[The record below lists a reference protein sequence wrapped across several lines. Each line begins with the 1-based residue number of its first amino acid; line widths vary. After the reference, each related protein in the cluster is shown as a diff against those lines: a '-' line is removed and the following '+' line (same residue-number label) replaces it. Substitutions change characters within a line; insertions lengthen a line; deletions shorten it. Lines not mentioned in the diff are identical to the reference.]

1 LIRISGCNFIRGS
14 ISLRKP
20 GRKPSSADHFGGHA
34 ESFEST
40 FELLFQA
47 TEMQHDFSDAP
58 LPAYT
63 YVPGGPWP
71 HPKRVLEE
79 QATGGSACGNDHS
92 GTQGSWWQARFR
104 RAAELFNAGYYW
116 EAHEVWEELWHAE
129 GRRGPTAEVLKGLIK
144 LAAAGVKV
152 REGRENGVRTH
163 CRRAAESFAAAA
175 GQGGPCQLGQNLEL
189 WADRARL
196 LAENPPQ
203 DPGLAGAAV
212 TRVFDFVIDPK
223 SSEPAGE

>member
-1 LIRISGCNFIRGS
+1 MHN
-14 ISLRKP
+14 
-20 GRKPSSADHFGGHA
+20 D
-34 ESFEST
+34 
-40 FELLFQA
+40 
-47 TEMQHDFSDAP
+47 DSDAP

-71 HPKRVLEE
+71 HPNRAVREHSNTSPTSRRE
-79 QATGGSACGNDHS
+79 QLRANES
-92 GTQGSWWQARFR
+92 SW
-104 RAAELFNAGYYW
+104 RAAFLRAVELFNAGYYW
-116 EAHEVWEELWHAE
+116 EAHEVWEDLWHVE

-144 LAAAGVKV
+144 LAAAGVKA

-175 GQGGPCQLGQNLEL
+175 GQGGSCQLGLNLEL

-203 DPGLAGAAV
+203 DPGPPGAAV
-212 TRVFDFVIDPK
+212 TRVFAFGIDPS
-223 SSEPAGE
+223 SSEPALE